1 VLKYLL
7 ENGADVHGTVRHQ
20 DWYGFTYD
28 TDLKEGDP

>member
-7 ENGADVHGTVRHQ
+7 ENGADVQGTVRHQ